1 MNTNVDDLM
10 RRTKSYWYED
20 GLVEILSGLFFLAV
34 ALLLL
39 AEWVAPERSLMKALA
54 APAFMVITIVWILVG
69 RRVTSWLKER
79 ITYPRTGYVAYKQQK
94 KSNATARAISAGV
107 IGAGVAMAVVGGYLY
122 SQDIARLIPL
132 IMGAGVALLLFRIGS
147 ELGLVRYYVLAVWS
161 LLSGAAL
168 AWLTNDMSL
177 SIALFYVMLGLAIVL
192 GGTMTMFRYLR
203 AAPLE
208 AGHD

>member
-20 GLVEILSGLFFLAV
+20 GLTEVLSGLFFFAV

-39 AEWVAPERSLMKALA
+39 GEWAAPPGSPLKAIA
-54 APAFMVITIVWILVG
+54 GPAFMVITILWILVG
-69 RRVTSWLKER
+69 RRVIGWLKER
-79 ITYPRTGYVAYKQQK
+79 ITYPRTGYVAYKQQRK
-94 KSNATARAISAGV
+94 GPAAARAVAAGV
-107 IGAGVAMAVVGGYLY
+107 IGAGVALAVVAGWMY

-132 IMGAGVALLLFRIGS
+132 IMGAGLALLLFRIGS
-147 ELGLVRYYVLAVWS
+147 EMGLVRYYVLAVWS

-177 SIALFYVMLGLAIVL
+177 SIALYYLMLGLAIIL
-192 GGTMTMFRYLR
+192 GGVVTMIRYLR

-208 AGHD
+208 ASHD